1 MFGNP
6 PRKFEKLSLSSLY
19 LHSNVGGARGC
30 AVEVSSGRVLRDGYV
45 RDPPH
50 EPEPKCMQGYVHG
63 DAGRYDGAIE
73 RGALQQESQKPSDNQ
88 QLLELLAVRCV
99 VQRSD
104 MEPCRDEPWPLSR
117 QE

>member
-1 MFGNP
+1 LFGNP
-6 PRKFEKLSLSSLY
+6 TRKFEKLSLSPLY
-19 LHSNVGGARGC
+19 LHSNVGEARGY
-30 AVEVSSGRVLRDGYV
+30 AVELSSGRVLRDGYV

-50 EPEPKCMQGYVHG
+50 EPEPKCTRDYSRG
-63 DAGRYDGAIE
+63 DEDRYDGASE

-88 QLLELLAVRCV
+88 QLLELLAERYY
-99 VQRSD
+99 SD